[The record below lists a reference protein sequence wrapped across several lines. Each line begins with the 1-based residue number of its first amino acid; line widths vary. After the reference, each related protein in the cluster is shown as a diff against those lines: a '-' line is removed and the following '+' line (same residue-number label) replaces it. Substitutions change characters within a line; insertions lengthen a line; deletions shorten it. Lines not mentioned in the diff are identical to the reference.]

1 MARATPVVRGKLLH
15 YRQHGQEE
23 TLIVESAE
31 WYRWLDT
38 VRVFAFESPHGSFT
52 ARKEQ
57 AGNRR
62 GGWYWRAYRR
72 RGGTLYRAYVGKSE
86 ELTLATLHAIAS
98 HLTAQEEVGTLQG
111 SQGHLGDHES
121 PQGADVLAT
130 RLPQRRPSS
139 TLPTQLTS
147 FIGREQE
154 IAAVSTF
161 LLRDDV
167 RLLTLTGPGG
177 VGKTRLGLQIAAHLE
192 QEFADGV
199 CFVSLAPISETE
211 LVVPTIAQALGVK
224 EVGAQPLLARLQDYL
239 REKQML
245 LLLDNFEQV
254 VSAASLLPELLTPC
268 IQLKMLVTS
277 RAVLHIAGE
286 HQFSIPPLPLPGPD
300 DDPSGA
306 AFACNE
312 AIALFCLRAQEV
324 TPDFQL
330 TPGNSNAV
338 AELCRRLDG
347 LPLAIE
353 LAAARIKLLPPQAL
367 LTRLRQHHPIVT
379 STIRDLP
386 ARQHTL
392 HQTIKWSYDLLD
404 DDEQTLF
411 RYLCVFVGGCA
422 LEAAEAVC
430 HTLHDHRR
438 NVLEGISSLL
448 DKSLLQQREQAEGEP
463 RLLLLETIRAFGQEC
478 LVESGEA
485 TRVQQAHAR
494 YFLNLAEEIEE
505 KLFGAEQVYWFDT
518 LEREHENMRAALR
531 WFIESGKS
539 EPALRLA
546 GALARFWTVRG
557 YVSEGRQ
564 WLQRALVSPGQLP
577 LHPRAKALSWAGWLA
592 QLQNDAPTAELLCK
606 ESLELSQ
613 ELFDARGIAL
623 AQHRL
628 ALIQAHRGNFAAA
641 YALLEE
647 SVRRSREIGDT
658 SGVAYSLMG
667 LGNYA
672 IGRSEPQ
679 LVRSWLEEALG
690 LFRALENI
698 EGIAWSLRALAHLS
712 LIEGERAQA
721 SALAEEA
728 LALFRAMGLDDG
740 AGLTLQLLGQVLL
753 QQDEA
758 ERARLLFAESH
769 HIFKES
775 GSQRSAAQAL
785 FLLTCVAVLQENMEA
800 ARSSWEESLAILQAL
815 HDTSGIITAL
825 STLAGVARQHG
836 EARWAA
842 HLWGAAERIREEHA
856 LAILPAQQA
865 RSEQSMDLARL
876 QLGAEIFAAA
886 WAEGRQMTPEQAFTA
901 RTQDALI
908 LSQEYPGELTLREVE
923 VLRLLALG
931 LTNAQIAERLVISP
945 RTVNAHLRA
954 IYSKLAVTSRTAA
967 TRYAIAHQII

>member
-1 MARATPVVRGKLLH
+1 MARATPIIRGKLLH

-23 TLIVESAE
+23 MLIVESAG

-38 VRVFAFESPHGSFT
+38 ASVFAFKDPQGSFT

-57 AGNRR
+57 ASNRR

-72 RGGTLYRAYVGKSE
+72 RGGILYRAYVGKSE

-98 HLTAQEEVGTLQG
+98 QLAAQEEAEMMPG
-111 SQGHLGDHES
+111 SMMHPGDHES
-121 PQGADVLAT
+121 AQGADVLAT
-130 RLPQRRPSS
+130 HLLPRRPSS

-154 IAAVSTF
+154 VAAVSTF
-161 LLRDDV
+161 LRRDDV

-224 EVGAQPLLARLQDYL
+224 EAGAQPLLARLQDYL

-245 LLLDNFEQV
+245 LFLDNFEQV
-254 VSAASLLPELLTPC
+254 VSAASILPKLLTTC
-268 IQLKMLVTS
+268 FQLKMLVTS

-286 HQFSIPPLPLPGPD
+286 HQFPILPLPLPGPD
-300 DDPSGA
+300 DDPGDA
-306 AFACNE
+306 TFARNE

-330 TPGNSNAV
+330 TPGNSTAV

-367 LTRLRQHHPIVT
+367 LTRLQQHHPIVT
-379 STIRDLP
+379 STIRELP

-404 DDEQTLF
+404 VDEKTLF
-411 RYLCVFVGGCA
+411 RYLCVFVGGCT

-430 HTLHDHRR
+430 RVLDHQER
-438 NVLEGISSLL
+438 NVLEDISSLL
-448 DKSLLQQREQAEGEP
+448 DKSLLQQREQASGEP

-478 LVESGEA
+478 IVESGEA
-485 TRVQQAHAR
+485 PRVQQTHAR
-494 YFLNLAEEIEE
+494 YFLHLAEVIEPQ
-505 KLFGAEQVYWFDT
+505 LYGAEQVHWFDT
-518 LEREHENMRAALR
+518 LEHEHENMRAALR
-531 WFIESGKS
+531 WFIESG
-539 EPALRLA
+539 EHECALRLA

-564 WLQRALVSPGQLP
+564 WLRRALVSSGQLP

-592 QLQNDAPTAELLCK
+592 QLQSDASTAEQLCK

-628 ALIQAHRGNFAAA
+628 GLIDAHRGNFAAA
-641 YALLEE
+641 DALLEE
-647 SVRRSREIGDT
+647 SVTRSRDIGDT
-658 SGVAYSLMG
+658 GGVAYSLMA

-672 IGRSEPQ
+672 VGRSEPQ

-690 LFRALENI
+690 LFRALDNG
-698 EGIAWSLRALAHLS
+698 EGIAWSLWALARLS
-712 LIEGERAQA
+712 LIQGERAQA

-728 LALFRAMGLDDG
+728 LALFGAMGLDEG
-740 AGLTLQLLGQVLL
+740 VGQTLLLLGQVLL
-753 QQDEA
+753 QQGET
-758 ERARLLFAESH
+758 ERARLLFEESH
-769 HIFKES
+769 HIFKE
-775 GSQRSAAQAL
+775 GEYQRNAAQAL
-785 FLLTCVAVLQENMEA
+785 VLLTCAAVLQEHTEA
-800 ARSSWEESLAILQAL
+800 ARTSWEESLAILQAL
-815 HDTSGIITAL
+815 HDSSGIIAAL

-836 EARWAA
+836 EARWAV
-842 HLWGAAERIREEHA
+842 HLWGAAERLREQHA
-856 LAILPAQQA
+856 IAILSAERA
-865 RSEQSMDLARL
+865 RPEQSMDHARM
-876 QLGAEIFAAA
+876 QLGAEVFAAA
-886 WAEGRQMTPEQAFTA
+886 WAKGRQMTPEQAFAMRDVPPA
-901 RTQDALI
+901 R
-908 LSQEYPGELTLREVE
+908 LSPGIADDLSARELE
-923 VLRLLALG
+923 VLRLLAQG

-945 RTVNAHLRA
+945 RTVNAHLRS
-954 IYSKLAVTSRTAA
+954 IYNKLAVTSRTAA
-967 TRYAIAHQII
+967 TRYALAHQFI

>member
-15 YRQHGQEE
+15 YQQHGLEV

-31 WYRWLDT
+31 WYHWLDT
-38 VRVFAFESPHGSFT
+38 VSLFAFESQDGSFT

-57 AGNRR
+57 ASNRR
-62 GGWYWRAYRR
+62 GGWYWRAYSR

-86 ELTLATLHAIAS
+86 ELTLATLQAIAFQ
-98 HLTAQEEVGTLQG
+98 LAAQEEAGTLPGSRVHHTDHERAQG
-111 SQGHLGDHES
+111 SE
-121 PQGADVLAT
+121 ALAI
-130 RLPQRRPSS
+130 RLPPRRPSS
-139 TLPTQLTS
+139 TLPTQLTT

-154 IAAVSTF
+154 IAAVSTL

-192 QEFADGV
+192 QEFTDGV

-211 LVVPTIAQALGVK
+211 LVIPTIAQALGVK
-224 EVGAQPLLARLQDYL
+224 EAGAQSLLARLQDYL
-239 REKQML
+239 CEKDLL

-254 VSAASLLPELLTPC
+254 VSAASLLPKLLTPC
-268 IQLKMLVTS
+268 LQLKMLVTS

-286 HQFSIPPLPLPGPD
+286 HQFPILPLPLPGPD
-300 DDPSGA
+300 YDPGGA
-306 AFACNE
+306 TLAHNE
-312 AIALFCLRAQEV
+312 AIALFRQRAQEI

-330 TPGNSNAV
+330 TPGNSTAV

-404 DDEQTLF
+404 DDEQILF
-411 RYLCVFVGGCA
+411 RYLCVFVGGCT

-430 HTLHDHRR
+430 HTLDDQGR
-438 NVLEGISSLL
+438 NVLEDISSLL
-448 DKSLLQQREQAEGEP
+448 DKSLLQQREQASGEP

-494 YFLNLAEEIEE
+494 YFLHLAEVIEPQ
-505 KLFGAEQVYWFDT
+505 LYGAEQIHWFDT
-518 LEREHENMRAALR
+518 LEHEHENMRAALR
-531 WFIESGKS
+531 WFIEAG
-539 EPALRLA
+539 EHECALRLA

-564 WLQRALVSPGQLP
+564 WLQRALVSSGPLP

-592 QLQNDAPTAELLCK
+592 QLQNDTPTAEHLCK

-613 ELFDARGIAL
+613 LLLDARGIAL

-628 ALIQAHRGNFAAA
+628 GLIQARRGNVASA

-647 SVRRSREIGDT
+647 SVKRSREIEDAG
-658 SGVAYSLMG
+658 GVAYSLMA

-679 LVRSWLEEALG
+679 QVRSWLEEALG
-690 LFRALENI
+690 LFRALENV
-698 EGIAWSLRALAHLS
+698 EGIAWSLWALSHLS
-712 LIEGERAQA
+712 LIQGERAQA
-721 SALAEEA
+721 TALAEEA
-728 LALFRAMGLDDG
+728 LALFRAMGLDEG
-740 AGLTLQLLGQVLL
+740 VGLTFLLLGQVLL
-753 QQDEA
+753 QQGEA
-758 ERARLLFAESH
+758 KRARHLLAESL
-769 HIFKES
+769 HIFEEGGNK
-775 GSQRSAAQAL
+775 RNAAQAL
-785 FLLTCVAVLQENMEA
+785 FLLTCVAVLQEHTEA
-800 ARSSWEESLAILQAL
+800 ARSTWEESLTILQAL
-815 HDTSGIITAL
+815 HDSSGIIAAL

-836 EARWAA
+836 EVRWAV
-842 HLWGAAERIREEHA
+842 HLWGAAERLREEHA
-856 LAILPAQQA
+856 LAIMPAERA

-876 QLGAEIFAAA
+876 QLGAEKFAAA
-886 WAEGRQMTPEQAFTA
+886 WVEGRQMTPEQAFTA

-967 TRYAIAHQII
+967 TRYAIEHDLV

>member
-15 YRQHGQEE
+15 YRQQGQEG
-23 TLIVESAE
+23 TLIVESEE
-31 WYRWLDT
+31 WYHWLDT
-38 VRVFAFESPHGSFT
+38 VSVFAFESPHGSFT

-98 HLTAQEEVGTLQG
+98 QLVAQEEAETMPG
-111 SQGHLGDHES
+111 SRVHHLDHES
-121 PQGADVLAT
+121 AQGADVLAT
-130 RLPQRRPSS
+130 HLPPRRPSS
-139 TLPTQLTS
+139 TLPAQLTS
-147 FIGREQE
+147 FIGREKE
-154 IAAVSTF
+154 IEAAST
-161 LLRDDV
+161 LLRRDDV

-177 VGKTRLGLQIAAHLE
+177 VGKTRLGLQIAAHLG
-192 QEFADGV
+192 QEFTDGV

-211 LVVPTIAQALGVK
+211 LVIPTIAQALGVK

-239 REKQML
+239 RQKHLL

-254 VSAASLLPELLTPC
+254 VSAASLLSELLTPR

-286 HQFSIPPLPLPGPD
+286 RQFPIRPLPLPGPD
-300 DDPSGA
+300 DDPGGA
-306 AFACNE
+306 AFARNE

-330 TPGNSNAV
+330 TQGNSTAV

-367 LTRLRQHHPIVT
+367 LTRLQQHHPILT

-404 DDEQTLF
+404 ADEQALF
-411 RYLCVFVGGCA
+411 RYLCVFVGGGT

-430 HTLHDHRR
+430 HTLDDHGR
-438 NVLEGISSLL
+438 NILEGISSLL
-448 DKSLLQQREQAEGEP
+448 DKSLLQQHEQAEGEP

-494 YFLNLAEEIEE
+494 HFLLLAEEIEP
-505 KLFGAEQVYWFDT
+505 KLFGAEQVHWFDT

-531 WFIESGKS
+531 WFIEAGES
-539 EPALRLA
+539 ERALRLA

-564 WLQRALVSPGQLP
+564 WLQRALMSPGQLP

-592 QLQNDAPTAELLCK
+592 QLQNDASTAEQLCK

-613 ELFDARGIAL
+613 ELLDTRGIAL

-628 ALIQAHRGNFAAA
+628 ALIQEHRGNFTAA

-658 SGVAYSLMG
+658 GGVAYSLMA
-667 LGNYA
+667 LGSLA
-672 IGRSEPQ
+672 TGRIEPQ
-679 LVRSWLEEALG
+679 RVRSWLEEGLG
-690 LFRALENI
+690 LFRALDNG
-698 EGIAWSLRALAHLS
+698 EGIAWSLWALAQLS
-712 LIEGERAQA
+712 LILGDRAQA
-721 SALAEEA
+721 SALTEEA
-728 LALFRAMGLDDG
+728 LALFRAMGLDEG
-740 AGLTLQLLGQVLL
+740 VGLTLLLLGQVLL
-753 QQDEA
+753 QQGEA
-758 ERARLLFAESH
+758 ERAGPLFAESQR
-769 HIFKES
+769 IFKE
-775 GSQRSAAQAL
+775 GGNQRNAAQAL
-785 FLLTCVAVLQENMEA
+785 ALLACVAVLQEHTEDV
-800 ARSSWEESLAILQAL
+800 RSSWEESLAISQAL

-836 EARWAA
+836 EARWAV
-842 HLWGAAERIREEHA
+842 HLWGVAERLREEHA
-856 LAILPAQQA
+856 LAILPTQQA

-876 QLGAEIFAAA
+876 QLGAEIFAVA

-901 RTQDALI
+901 RTQDTLI

-931 LTNAQIAERLVISP
+931 LANAQIAERLVISP
-945 RTVNAHLRA
+945 RTVNAHLRS
-954 IYSKLAVTSRTAA
+954 IYSKLELTSRTAA
-967 TRYAIAHQII
+967 TRYAIAHQLI